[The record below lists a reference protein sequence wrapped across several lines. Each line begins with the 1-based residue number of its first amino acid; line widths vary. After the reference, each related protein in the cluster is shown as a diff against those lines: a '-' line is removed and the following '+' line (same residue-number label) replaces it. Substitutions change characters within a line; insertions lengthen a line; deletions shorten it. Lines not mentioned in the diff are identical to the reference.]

1 MEAGPSGHAGAAE
14 IPPVGDSTERA
25 AHGAA
30 QARPV
35 GSGSQR
41 RAKSSRTA
49 AQGARGCPAG
59 VGERFVGGGASGS
72 PAVEK
77 THPRVRAADPEPESA
92 DTLAGTNRAERQES
106 QVTAEAR
113 PRPGQSVKEI
123 TNSLIG

>member
-1 MEAGPSGHAGAAE
+1 M
-14 IPPVGDSTERA
+14 GDSTERA

-49 AQGARGCPAG
+49 AQGARGCPGG

-72 PAVEK
+72 PAAEK
-77 THPRVRAADPEPESA
+77 THPRVRATDSEPEPA
-92 DTLAGTNRAERQES
+92 GTLAGTNRTKQQES
-106 QVTAEAR
+106 KVTEETR
-113 PRPGQSVKEI
+113 PRPGQTVKKIMNNLARGRRHAEVQR
-123 TNSLIG
+123 